1 MQDAES
7 TTAVEAA
14 EESTEGSSGKKKAK
28 SENYEGCPL
37 SAADVEAGIAV
48 VAKYA
53 RNFLPCL
60 FNVFGSPVSP
70 SLRQSVANTIAAFLE
85 ITPSE
90 VRCRHPYDVCRV
102 SCHVSCHATNRCH
115 GCGAFTLHSW

>member
-1 MQDAES
+1 MTQDTDEAE
-7 TTAVEAA
+7 VIA
-14 EESTEGSSGKKKAK
+14 EEESSAAGSKKKNKAK

-70 SLRQSVANTIAAFLE
+70 SLRQTVANTIAVFLE

-90 VRCRHPYDVCRV
+90 VKLSRSFASA
-102 SCHVSCHATNRCH
+102 SCSVTRD
-115 GCGAFTLHSW
+115 